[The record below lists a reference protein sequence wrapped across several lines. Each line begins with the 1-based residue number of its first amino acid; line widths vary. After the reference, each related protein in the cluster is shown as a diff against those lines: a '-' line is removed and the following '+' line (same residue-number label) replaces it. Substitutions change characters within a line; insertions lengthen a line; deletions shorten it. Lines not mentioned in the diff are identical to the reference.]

1 MITYNGKILL
11 SDNTEYT
18 INKYNL
24 MSFDVQCYS
33 RADFVMPSFGII
45 SNYGNVEVYD
55 KDGALLNYIKNK
67 TLGNGNAVHIYLTN
81 TLYTTNPDILDE
93 EPQKEEQITNMHISN
108 IDYDAM
114 TKIVSLSLTDRLEQM
129 QEVQV
134 EGLPFDKRLDGYKS
148 PLNIIYDHL
157 QSLSKNWGF
166 TEFKYLDDSTKKV
179 LKDVIINYRYL
190 ENGSLWQQWE
200 KLCVASQ
207 CHIYKNNSGKTI
219 FKYNGGN

>member
-11 SDNTEYT
+11 SDDTEY
-18 INKYNL
+18 IIDKYNL

-55 KDGALLNYIKNK
+55 KDGELLNYIKNK

-81 TLYTTNPDILDE
+81 TLYTTNPKILA
-93 EPQKEEQITNMHISN
+93 EEQEKKELIINMSISN

-134 EGLPFDKRLDGYKS
+134 EGLPYDKRLDGYKYS
-148 PLNIIYDHL
+148 LLTIYDYL
-157 QSLSKNWGF
+157 QSLSKKWGF
-166 TEFKYLDDSTKKV
+166 PPFSDLDDSTKKV
-179 LKDVIINYRYL
+179 LNNVATNYSYL

-207 CHIYKNNSGKTI
+207 CHIYKDNTGKTK